1 LDPSALSTGLQ
12 LVPDASAAYAR
23 FAIAHVTSRT
33 IENLGTFDAFVTA
46 LSADLT
52 GTVAVMQVAADG
64 PYDATTGVFSADQ
77 IIVLIND

>member
-1 LDPSALSTGLQ
+1 
-12 LVPDASAAYAR
+12 
-23 FAIAHVTSRT
+23 VTSRT

-64 PYDATTGVFSADQ
+64 PYNATTGVFSADQ